1 MRQSDTAQFIEG
13 RQSVMLNKLKLAG
26 LGGVPSAQHA
36 RFTKRKSDQQG
47 WTTGVFLK
55 SRANGDRVWL
65 QRIMI
70 DGKRREIE
78 LGSFLTLS
86 LAEAREAAQENR
98 KTIAEGGDIFAEL
111 RRQHR
116 QDIRDRIR
124 RLSAKLSEP
133 APSLAPHPVLQT
145 MLPAPL
151 PLDIEQPTAAIT
163 QTASE
168 ESDVEKV
175 RALGPH
181 IDAALTVILDAVPAD
196 IDSGYVSQDMLA
208 LSTAC
213 GVEMLERACR
223 ITLEM
228 GDCTLLS
235 IVAILDQDAATTDE
249 AENENIIAHS
259 NIRGAKHFH

>member
-1 MRQSDTAQFIEG
+1 
-13 RQSVMLNKLKLAG
+13 MLNKLKLAG

-36 RFTKRKSDQQG
+36 KFTKRKSDQDG
-47 WTTGVFLK
+47 WTAGVFLK
-55 SRANGDRVWL
+55 SRVNGDRVWL

-86 LAEAREAAQENR
+86 LSAARAAAQRNI
-98 KTIAEGGDIFAEL
+98 KAIAEGGDIFAAQ

-116 QDIRDRIR
+116 QDIRDRIHK
-124 RLSAKLSEP
+124 LSAKLNERTTLPGLQPILPDLRP
-133 APSLAPHPVLQT
+133 APRPLEAEPPIVPVTEAALA
-145 MLPAPL
+145 
-151 PLDIEQPTAAIT
+151 
-163 QTASE
+163 
-168 ESDVEKV
+168 ESVVAKV

-181 IDAALTVILDAVPAD
+181 IDAAFSVILDAVPAE

-223 ITLEM
+223 ITLEN

-235 IVAILDQDAATTDE
+235 IVAILDEDAAATNQ
-249 AENENIIAHS
+249 AENADAIAHA
-259 NIRGAKHFH
+259 NIRGPKHFH